1 MRPQN
6 GGVESCHSLEIQ
18 HFSKIASENVV
29 KIPLICQ
36 REAFVNFERNALGC
50 RGCDT

>member
-6 GGVESCHSLEIQ
+6 GGVESCHPLEIQ
-18 HFSKIASENVV
+18 LFFKIASENVV
-29 KIPLICQ
+29 KIPLIYQ

-50 RGCDT
+50 RRCDT